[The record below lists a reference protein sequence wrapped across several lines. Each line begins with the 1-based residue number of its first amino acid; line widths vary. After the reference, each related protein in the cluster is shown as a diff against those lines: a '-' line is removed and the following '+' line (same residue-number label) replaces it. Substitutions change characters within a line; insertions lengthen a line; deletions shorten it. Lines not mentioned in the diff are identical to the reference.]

1 MRGFRGTGPLIWQ
14 RMVTSWRLLAVL
26 AFGML
31 VAATLL
37 ATSPVY
43 TRVMNNLGLE
53 SSLKERLGRDTRNG
67 GLQVGLPHGSAEAAA
82 EANYIAA
89 IVSDEIGWFA
99 GSEVR
104 YGSLRELEYNPEGQ
118 PIINDPLRPMV
129 QLQTSSEFE
138 RHSTLVEGRLPNA
151 TTTPANLEV
160 VIPSESAR
168 IFHLK
173 SGDRIVASIRFDDCN
188 RLPPT
193 NDPAELASRAQNRCV
208 PGTVINLA
216 ATMTITGV
224 IRQSDVDDAYWGG
237 TRFSFSAPT
246 ETDTQGPIL
255 QVMMP
260 EETFYK
266 ALPQAL
272 PRIPSVFQLSAFADL
287 SKIDSANL
295 QKVRDSIAELRTRL
309 EGHGALADT
318 PMAFTLADFNQRAS
332 FNQVTLLLLL
342 LQVVGIAVYYV
353 LLVSSLLVERR
364 AEEIAMLRSRGASV
378 WQVTALSAAEAALL
392 AVIVAIMAPFLASA
406 VVALLGLTG
415 TFEAVSGGGLLP
427 FTIVPESFLL
437 GFLGAALAAIA
448 VVIPAFFT
456 ARQGMVLFLRGN
468 ARPGK
473 SFIQRYYIDLGL
485 VGLAALALWQVNQR
499 GSVFDPQSVGGWS
512 ADPLLLLSP
521 LLVIVAV
528 GALMFRFLPFFLG
541 IAGRILAMTAG
552 PAALTLGLWQMTRSP
567 SRYTQ
572 LALLVVMAAA
582 VGTFAATYGATT
594 ERSQEERALFDAG
607 VDLRVER
614 LGRLNNYDTERITQD
629 LGSIP
634 GVTEASAVYRGKAGL
649 GPLATGGNEVT
660 VLGVDPDATTNQ
672 VWFRDDF
679 SGDDLSTLM
688 QRLAGS
694 QVATG
699 RIDLGNAQAVSLWLN
714 PTTSRPSATAWLRTV
729 DAGGFW
735 RLDEITR
742 LDFSGYQKFT
752 VNFGEDVK
760 NIQYP
765 LQLVGIV
772 MTQGSAQDLSRGDL
786 LIDDIASIDASGR
799 ETVVEDFEGGFA
811 WDILR
816 TPTRSRDTVSRGTGS
831 GMAHRGQGAGRYSFL
846 AGQSTPVRGI
856 FVSNAQ
862 IPLAAIASKSF
873 LAANGLSVGKEAEVV
888 FGNVL
893 LPVSIQGAV
902 DYFPTMA
909 DDSSGFL
916 IINAAVLE
924 EFGQLSMQASGIHPT
939 EAWLTVSGDA
949 EQRAAVYD
957 DLSERFT
964 INDGDVVDVEELL
977 NSVANDPIVRAG
989 GSGVLLIALIAAF
1002 AILALGFGLTLYLGG
1017 QSRSLEV
1024 SVLRAV
1030 GLAPRQVFLMICL
1043 EYLLVAAIGLVVGTI
1058 AGLRIS
1064 ETMLDFLNVTETG
1077 SRLLPPFALSTRW
1090 DTVAIAV
1097 AATAV
1102 AFMVGIMALAGYFLR
1117 LPVSRVLRMT
1127 R

>member
-1 MRGFRGTGPLIWQ
+1 MRGLKGTGPLIWQ

-67 GLQVGLPHGSAEAAA
+67 GLQVGLPHGSTEAAA
-82 EANYIAA
+82 EANFIAA
-89 IVSDEIGWFA
+89 VVSDEIGWFA

-104 YGSLRELEYNPEGQ
+104 YGSLRELDYNPEGQ

-129 QLQTSSEFE
+129 QLQTASGFE
-138 RHSTLVEGRLPNA
+138 RHSTLVDGALPTA
-151 TTTPANLEV
+151 TTNPAELEV

-173 SGDRIVASIRFDDCN
+173 TGDRIVASIRFDDCN

-193 NDPAELASRAQNRCV
+193 TDPEELASRAQNRCV
-208 PGTVINLA
+208 PGAFITLV
-216 ATMTITGV
+216 ATMTITG
-224 IRQSDVDDAYWGG
+224 IIQQSDIDDAYWGG

-246 ETDTQGPIL
+246 ETETQGPIL

-260 EETFYK
+260 EETFYN
-266 ALPQAL
+266 AVPQAL

-295 QKVRDSIAELRTRL
+295 QKARDSIAELRTRL

-318 PMAFTLADFNQRAS
+318 PMAFTLSDFNQRAS

-378 WQVTALSAAEAALL
+378 WQVTALAAAEAAML
-392 AVIVAIMAPFLASA
+392 AVIVAIIAPFLASA
-406 VVALLGLTG
+406 VVSLLGLTG
-415 TFEAVSGGGLLP
+415 TFKSVSGGGLLP

-437 GFLGAALAAIA
+437 GFLGAALAAVA
-448 VVIPAFFT
+448 VIIPAFFT
-456 ARQGMVLFLRGN
+456 ARQGMVIFLRGN

-499 GSVFDPQSVGGWS
+499 GSVFDPRSVGGWS

-528 GALMFRFLPFFLG
+528 GALMFRFLPFILG
-541 IAGRILAMTAG
+541 IFGRVLAATSG

-594 ERSQEERALFDAG
+594 ARSQEERARYDAG
-607 VDLRVER
+607 VDLRLQR
-614 LGRLNNYDTERITQD
+614 LGRLDRFDTERIKQD
-629 LGSIP
+629 LSSIP
-634 GVTEASAVYRGKAGL
+634 GVIEASGVFRGEEAL
-649 GPLATGGNEVT
+649 GPLATGGNGVT
-660 VLGVDPDATTNQ
+660 VLGVDPAAAAKQ

-679 SGDDLSTLM
+679 SGESISTLM
-688 QRLAGS
+688 GRLEGS

-714 PTTSRPSATAWLRTV
+714 PTTSRPNSTAWLRTV

-735 RLDEITR
+735 RLDQISR
-742 LDFSGYQKFT
+742 LDFAGYQKFT
-752 VNFGEDVK
+752 VNFGEDASR
-760 NIQYP
+760 IQYP
-765 LQLVGIV
+765 LQLVGVV
-772 MTQGSAQDLSRGDL
+772 MTQGLTQDIARGDL
-786 LIDDIASIDASGR
+786 LIDDIASIDATGR

-816 TPTRSRDTVSRGTGS
+816 TPTRSRDSLSRGTGQ
-831 GMAHRGQGAGRYSFL
+831 GMAHRGQGAARYSFL
-846 AGQSTPVRGI
+846 AGQSTPVRGM
-856 FVSNAQ
+856 FVSSANV
-862 IPLAAIASKSF
+862 PLAAIASKSF
-873 LAANGLSVGKEAEVV
+873 LSTNGLSVGKEAEIV

-893 LPVSIQGAV
+893 LPVNIQGVV
-902 DYFPTMA
+902 DYFPTME
-909 DDSSGFL
+909 DNPTGF
-916 IINAAVLE
+916 IIVNARDLE
-924 EFGQLSMQASGIHPT
+924 EFGQLSLQASGIHPT
-939 EAWLTVSGDA
+939 EAWLTVSGDPA
-949 EQRAAVYD
+949 ERAAVYRA
-957 DLSERFT
+957 LSEQFT
-964 INDGDVVDVEELL
+964 IAEGDIVDVEKLL
-977 NSVANDPIVRAG
+977 TSVNNDPIVRAG

-1030 GLAPRQVFLMICL
+1030 GLAPRQVFVMICL

-1064 ETMLDFLNVTETG
+1064 ETMLDFLNVTENG

-1097 AATAV
+1097 GATAV
-1102 AFMVGIMALAGYFLR
+1102 AFMVGIVALAGYFLR
-1117 LPVSRVLRMT
+1117 LPVSRILRMT